1 MERELFINHI
11 KSTQRA
17 FRRFLVAL
25 CCGDSQLADDIAQE
39 SYIKAYLACDTCC
52 DHDKF
57 GAWLYRIGYTTFLN
71 HKRSEKITAGYDE
84 ARHIASAD
92 STDSAFCYQE
102 LYSAL
107 ENLPAKERTAILL
120 FYLEGYSVKEVADI
134 VDTSQVAVRQQL
146 SRGREH
152 LRKLLETTKI

>member
-92 STDSAFCYQE
+92 STDSA
-102 LYSAL
+102 L

-134 VDTSQVAVRQQL
+134 VDASQVAVRQQL

>member
-1 MERELFINHI
+1 
-11 KSTQRA
+11 
-17 FRRFLVAL
+17 VAL

-92 STDSAFCYQE
+92 STDSVFRYQE

-134 VDTSQVAVRQQL
+134 VDASQVAVRQQL